1 MAKTILGIV
10 GSYRKNG
17 IIDCLVTEALLSAE
31 ALGAVTKKIYLA
43 DAHIEFCTN
52 CRHCM
57 QAPGSE
63 RGKCIH
69 SDDMEAIL
77 KEWEKCDGL
86 IIGSPVNFYNVT
98 AITRKFMERLIGYA
112 YWPWGHPSPTMRSKK
127 KDKAAVLITASAMPA
142 FLGRVFTGAARALK
156 ITAETMGAKPV
167 KTIFAGLVAQ
177 QEQSFP
183 SAKVIRQAQAAG
195 RLLAGGDGKFSG

>member
-17 IIDCLVTEALLSAE
+17 IIDRLVTEALLSAE
-31 ALGAVTKKIYLA
+31 ASGAVTKKIYLT
-43 DAHIEFCTN
+43 DAQIEFCTN

-57 QAPGSE
+57 QEPGPE

-69 SDDMEAIL
+69 DDDMEAIL

-98 AITRKFMERLIGYA
+98 AVTRKFMERLIGFA
-112 YWPWGHPSPTMRSKK
+112 YWPWGQPSPVMRSKK
-127 KDKAAVLITASAMPA
+127 KDKAAVLITATAMPA
-142 FLGRVFTGAARALK
+142 IMGHFFTGAPRALK
-156 ITAETMGAKPV
+156 LTVETMGAKPI
-167 KTIFAGLVAQ
+167 KTIFAGLAAQ
-177 QEQSFP
+177 QEKSPP
-183 SAKVIRQAQAAG
+183 SEKAIRQAQAAG
-195 RLLAGGDGKFSG
+195 RHLAG